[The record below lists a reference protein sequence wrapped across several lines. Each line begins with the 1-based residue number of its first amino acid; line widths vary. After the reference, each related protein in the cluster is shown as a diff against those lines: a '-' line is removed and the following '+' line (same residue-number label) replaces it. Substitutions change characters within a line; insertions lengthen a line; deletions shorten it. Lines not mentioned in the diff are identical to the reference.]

1 MGFLRHLFN
10 LFNNWLW
17 NDTKTVSIIELT
29 DIDNNWDKTPPTSPK
44 ISVYYL
50 EEDTLNPL

>member
-17 NDTKTVSIIELT
+17 NHKKTVSIIEMT
-29 DIDNNWDKTPPTSPK
+29 DINNNWDKTPPTSPK